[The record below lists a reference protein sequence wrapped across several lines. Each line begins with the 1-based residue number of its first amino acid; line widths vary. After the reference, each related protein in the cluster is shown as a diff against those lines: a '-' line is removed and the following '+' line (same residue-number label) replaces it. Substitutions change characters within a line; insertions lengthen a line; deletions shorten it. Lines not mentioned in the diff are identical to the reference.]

1 MIRLLYCV
9 RKKPELTQA
18 QFRQYWND
26 PAFDTL
32 IQQVTEQSNA
42 LSHTKTLAL
51 QVEATARIV
60 SDRGTQDPYDGV
72 LEYWWENGA
81 DILDLMDSPAG
92 QELLSKTKEHQAQ
105 FIDFS
110 RSAVFFTESE

>member
-81 DILDLMDSPAG
+81 DILDLMDSPIG
-92 QELLSKTKEHQAQ
+92 QELLSKTKEHQSQ

-110 RSAVFFTESE
+110 RSAVFFTES